1 MLPAQRKK
9 VDMKTMTEEE
19 KKLFMLYGKLPT
31 HKNVLTKVQKDRK
44 YFDSGDYALSKAG
57 VAPQS
62 TVGTAIPSPDT
73 IPHATPPS
81 NLNTSQSGNP
91 MSSSGAAGASTSPH
105 TVQMGVSRSP
115 TRESPLSIDSLN
127 ALADSTAAGTADAP
141 STSPTSSYPLSN
153 GMSSSPLNPATSA
166 HGHANDTEAAAPSE
180 PSEAAT
186 VDPVAIPATTT
197 RHHGTV
203 DFTTVV
209 PGIHKSHLPT
219 SATPKSGEE
228 ADTDPA

>member
-1 MLPAQRKK
+1 
-9 VDMKTMTEEE
+9 
-19 KKLFMLYGKLPT
+19 
-31 HKNVLTKVQKDRK
+31 
-44 YFDSGDYALSKAG
+44 
-57 VAPQS
+57 
-62 TVGTAIPSPDT
+62 
-73 IPHATPPS
+73 
-81 NLNTSQSGNP
+81 
-91 MSSSGAAGASTSPH
+91 MSSSGGAGASTSPH

-166 HGHANDTEAAAPSE
+166 HSHANDTEAVAPSEPSE

-186 VDPVAIPATTT
+186 VDPVSIPGTTT
-197 RHHGTV
+197 RHPGTV

-209 PGIHKSHLPT
+209 PGIHKSDLPT

>member
-1 MLPAQRKK
+1 
-9 VDMKTMTEEE
+9 MKTMTEEE

-81 NLNTSQSGNP
+81 NLNTSQSGIP
-91 MSSSGAAGASTSPH
+91 TSSSGASGASTSPH
-105 TVQMGVSRSP
+105 TVPMGVSRSP

-127 ALADSTAAGTADAP
+127 ALADSTAAGTLDAP

-166 HGHANDTEAAAPSE
+166 HSHSNDTEAE

-186 VDPVAIPATTT
+186 VDPVTIPGMTTK
-197 RHHGTV
+197 HPGTV

-209 PGIHKSHLPT
+209 PGIHKSQLPT
-219 SATPKSGEE
+219 SSTPKSGEE
-228 ADTDPA
+228 ADTETA

>member
-73 IPHATPPS
+73 IPHASPPS
-81 NLNTSQSGNP
+81 NLNTSQSGTP
-91 MSSSGAAGASTSPH
+91 MSSSGASGASTSPH
-105 TVQMGVSRSP
+105 TVAMGVSRSP
-115 TRESPLSIDSLN
+115 TRESPLSIDSIN
-127 ALADSTAAGTADAP
+127 ALADSTADAP

-153 GMSSSPLNPATSA
+153 EIISSPLNPATSA
-166 HGHANDTEAAAPSE
+166 HGHTNDTEPAAPSE

-186 VDPVAIPATTT
+186 VNPVAIPGTTAE
-197 RHHGTV
+197 HHHPRTV
-203 DFTTVV
+203 DLTTVV
-209 PGIHKSHLPT
+209 PGIHKSDLPT
-219 SATPKSGEE
+219 SSTPKSGEE
-228 ADTDPA
+228 ADTETA